1 MFEFEEN
8 QDLRA
13 NIKVIGLG
21 GGGGNAINTMIADGL
36 KGVDFIAA
44 NTDAQAL
51 KLNFASKKLQLGAT
65 LTKGL
70 GAGSNPEIGHKATL
84 EDQDTLRESLE
95 GADMIFLTA
104 GMGGGTGTGGAP
116 IVAEVAK
123 ELGALTVGVVTRPFF
138 FEGKRRLKQAD
149 EGITA
154 LRKVVDTLI
163 IVPNQKLLSIAGKNT
178 PILETFKLADNILLQ
193 AVKGITDLITIP
205 GLINLDFADVRT
217 IMDGMGMAIMG
228 TGVASGE
235 NRAVDSAQKAISS
248 PLLEENSI
256 HGAKGILINI
266 TGAPNMT
273 LFEASEAAAL
283 IQEEVHEDSNTIFGA
298 VIDEAMGEDIRV
310 TVIATGFGNGGT
322 RMTLNGRAKIAANFK
337 NNIVSMTPVLRNEN
351 RDLPTYL
358 RREMKQEEPDLAKI
372 SFDEFDDDDLE
383 VPTFLRRQT
392 N

>member
-8 QDLRA
+8 QDLKA

-21 GGGGNAINTMIADGL
+21 GGGGNAINTMISDGL
-36 KGVDFIAA
+36 KGVDFVAA

-51 KLNFASKKLQLGAT
+51 KLNFASKKLQLGAM
-65 LTKGL
+65 LTRGL
-70 GAGSNPEIGHKATL
+70 GAGGNPEVGHNATL
-84 EDQDTLRESLE
+84 EDRDALHESLG

-138 FEGKRRLKQAD
+138 FEGKRRIRQAE
-149 EGITA
+149 EGIA
-154 LRKVVDTLI
+154 ELRKVVDTLI
-163 IVPNQKLLSIAGKNT
+163 VVPNQKLLTIAGKNT
-178 PILETFKLADNILLQ
+178 PILDTFKLADSILLQ
-193 AVKGITDLITIP
+193 AVKGITDLINIP

-228 TGVASGE
+228 TGVSNGE

-248 PLLEENSI
+248 PLLEDNSI
-256 HGAKGILINI
+256 QGAKGVLINI
-266 TGAPNMT
+266 TGSPNMT
-273 LFEASEAAAL
+273 LFEASEAATL
-283 IQEEVHEDSNTIFGA
+283 VQEEVHEDSNTIFGA
-298 VIDEAMGEDIRV
+298 VIDEAMGDDIRV

-322 RMTLNGRAKIAANFK
+322 KMAANFK
-337 NNIVSMTPVLRNEN
+337 NHVIPMTTTPRSEN

-358 RREMKQEEPDLAKI
+358 RRDRKLEEPDLTKI

>member
-1 MFEFEEN
+1 MFELEEN
-8 QDLRA
+8 QDLKA
-13 NIKVIGLG
+13 NIKVIGVG
-21 GGGGNAINTMIADGL
+21 GGGGNAINTMIADSL

-51 KLNFASKKLQLGAT
+51 GLNLAPRKLQLGAT
-65 LTKGL
+65 RTRGL
-70 GAGSNPEIGHKATL
+70 GVGGDPEVGREATL
-84 EDQDTLRESLE
+84 DDRDALRESLE

-116 IVAEVAK
+116 IVAEIAK

-138 FEGKRRLKQAD
+138 FEGKKRLKQAD
-149 EGITA
+149 EGIA
-154 LRKVVDTLI
+154 ELRKVVDTLI
-163 IVPNQKLLSIAGKNT
+163 IVPNQKLLSIAGKST
-178 PILETFKLADNILLQ
+178 SILETFKLADNILLQ
-193 AVKGITDLITIP
+193 AVKGITDLINIP

-235 NRAVDSAQKAISS
+235 SRAVDSAQKAISS
-248 PLLEENSI
+248 PLLEDNSI
-256 HGAKGILINI
+256 QGAKGVLINI
-266 TGAPNMT
+266 TGASNMT
-273 LFEASEAAAL
+273 LFEAGEAAAL

-322 RMTLNGRAKIAANFK
+322 RMALNGGARVATNFK
-337 NNIVSMTPVLRNEN
+337 NNIVSMNPVLRNEN

-358 RREMKQEEPDLAKI
+358 RREKKQEEPDLAKI

>member
-51 KLNFASKKLQLGAT
+51 KLNLASKKLQIGAM

-178 PILETFKLADNILLQ
+178 PILDTFKLADNILLQ

-298 VIDEAMGEDIRV
+298 VIDEAMGEEIRV

-358 RREMKQEEPDLAKI
+358 RREKKEEEPDLAKT
-372 SFDEFDDDDLE
+372 SFDEFNDDILE
-383 VPTFLRRQT
+383 IPAFLRRQT